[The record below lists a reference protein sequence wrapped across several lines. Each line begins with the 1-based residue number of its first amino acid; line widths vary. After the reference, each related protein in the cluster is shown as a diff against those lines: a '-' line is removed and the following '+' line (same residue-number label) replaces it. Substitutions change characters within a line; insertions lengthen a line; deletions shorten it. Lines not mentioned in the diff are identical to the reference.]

1 MAQTRGFV
9 QRLKVTNSIVMAW
22 AYIGPS
28 PTDTELLIVMAP
40 ANLPAEDAATRGAIA
55 DALGAALA
63 SQTEVIAFHGDNSAE
78 ITALQIPAA

>member
-28 PTDTELLIVMAP
+28 STDTELLIVMAP
-40 ANLPAEDAATRGAIA
+40 ALSLIH
-55 DALGAALA
+55 
-63 SQTEVIAFHGDNSAE
+63 I
-78 ITALQIPAA
+78 